1 MTRVDQEALAK
12 IIDDF
17 RLAALPRRYDLETLA
32 KKWGVNSIEEREIES
47 DAMLLPSKNGYSIV
61 LKKSERPGLSVRQRF
76 SLAHELGHL
85 LLLKSQAPAASGV
98 VRTASKYRDPGYSDE
113 EEHLCDQIAAEILMP
128 RMAFQEDGWME
139 GWALRSSRTL
149 ARKYDTSI
157 PATARRMIDLMP
169 EETLMGVWKVSS
181 VNGEGER
188 AELLWQHFGKTWYRI
203 PGSSTVSAQRLQLIN
218 RAWNS
223 DQDQVEPGF
232 MPVKLGRRRPV
243 DVPAEAMAWGRGE
256 YKQVL
261 VFYYPGR
268 EQQT

>member
-1 MTRVDQEALAK
+1 MSKMTRVDQEVLAR

-17 RLAALPRRYDLETLA
+17 RLVALPCLADLAVLA

-61 LKKSERPGLSVRQRF
+61 LKKSERLGLSARQRF

-98 VRTASKYRDPGYSDE
+98 VGTASKHRGHGYSDE
-113 EEHLCDQIAAEILMP
+113 EERLCDQIAAEILMP
-128 RMAFQEDGWME
+128 QMAFQEDGWME
-139 GWALRSSRTL
+139 GWSLRNLKTL
-149 ARKYDTSI
+149 ADKYDTSI
-157 PATARRMIDLMP
+157 PATAIRMIDLMP
-169 EETLMGVWKVSS
+169 EETLMGTWKISS
-181 VNGEGER
+181 VDGEK
-188 AELLWQHFGKTWYRI
+188 AELKRQHCGKTWYQI

-223 DQDQVEPGF
+223 TEVEPGF

>member
-1 MTRVDQEALAK
+1 MTRFDQEFLAR

-17 RLAALPRRYDLETLA
+17 RLAALPCLTDLDLSTLA

-61 LKKSERPGLSVRQRF
+61 LKKSERPGLSFRQRF

-85 LLLKSQAPAASGV
+85 LLLKSQAPAPSGV
-98 VRTASKYRDPGYSDE
+98 VGTASKYRDPGYSDE

-139 GWALRSSRTL
+139 GWSLRSSRTL
-149 ARKYDTSI
+149 HLKYNTSI
-157 PATARRMIDLMP
+157 PATARRMIDMMP
-169 EETLMGVWKVSS
+169 EESLMGIWKVSS
-181 VNGEGER
+181 VNDKK
-188 AELLWQHFGKTWYRI
+188 AELREWYCGKTRYRI
-203 PGSSTVSAQRLQLIN
+203 PGSNTVSARRLQLIN

-223 DQDQVEPGF
+223 NRVESGF

-243 DVPAEAMAWGRGE
+243 DVPAEAMAWRRGE

>member
-1 MTRVDQEALAK
+1 MARVDRETLAR

-17 RLAALPRRYDLETLA
+17 RLAALPRRYNLETLA

-98 VRTASKYRDPGYSDE
+98 VGTASKHRDPGYSDE
-113 EEHLCDQIAAEILMP
+113 EERLCDQIAAEILMP

-139 GWALRSSRTL
+139 GWSLRSSITL
-149 ARKYDTSI
+149 HRKYNTSI
-157 PATARRMIDLMP
+157 RATTRRMIDLMP
-169 EETLMGVWKVSS
+169 EEALRGIWKISGG
-181 VNGEGER
+181 NGEKV
-188 AELLWQHFGKTWYRI
+188 ELLGQYCGKTWYQI

-218 RAWNS
+218 RAWNNN
-223 DQDQVEPGF
+223 QDQVEPGF

-256 YKQVL
+256 HKQVL